1 MPTTQT
7 TVSVSISTLLYIQYS
22 YLHNKS
28 PPSFYMHMWQSWI
41 ELQIL
46 VYREFQV
53 YSTGLI
59 GATLMYYI
67 FMFLKSM
74 YEPHPLSAT
83 VRLTRWCTQN
93 TQQNNIY
100 LIFSFY
106 PALAYISISC
116 QVRVHESRRQTFV
129 WIIKTDRRLFFRAKN
144 RTKLKAEW
152 GEHANKGW
160 WKPCRK

>member
-1 MPTTQT
+1 MGVAHSYCNKALVELMNIPQISSGQYIFIVISGHTKGTMPTTTWSSSGHKYCYGVELIRTLQQVPTTQT
-7 TVSVSISTLLYIQYS
+7 IVSVSISTLLYIQYS

-74 YEPHPLSAT
+74 YEPHP
-83 VRLTRWCTQN
+83 
-93 TQQNNIY
+93 
-100 LIFSFY
+100 
-106 PALAYISISC
+106 
-116 QVRVHESRRQTFV
+116 
-129 WIIKTDRRLFFRAKN
+129 
-144 RTKLKAEW
+144 
-152 GEHANKGW
+152 
-160 WKPCRK
+160 